1 MDARVERRGALGIS
15 NFGWQAL
22 AEAGR
27 AAGTQ
32 AQAPDTF
39 REKECVW
46 SVYLC
51 HDLNLRER
59 GVSIGSSEYRFKLLS
74 NDWQLKL
81 TLIQ

>member
-1 MDARVERRGALGIS
+1 MNARVARHGALGVS

-32 AQAPDTF
+32 AQAPDTV
-39 REKECVW
+39 REKVCVL
-46 SVYLC
+46 SVYFQGSRSEPE
-51 HDLNLRER
+51 RER
-59 GVSIGSSEYRFKLLS
+59 SEYQFKLLS

-81 TLIQ
+81 TLI